1 MTIEEA
7 VEKLT
12 SVRPHIVLREVHLS
26 VLRQYRD
33 TVYPEESNSTAE
45 STL

>member
-1 MTIEEA
+1 MTIDEA

-12 SVRPHIVLREVHLS
+12 AVRPHIVLREVHLS

-33 TVYPEESNSTAE
+33 TVYPAEATSPAE
-45 STL
+45 SKL